1 MPFGAKI
8 VTIRMMRFKMLAP
21 AILVAFIAVQ
31 SRPAIQENQTAP
43 TISVSV
49 NLVKIPI
56 SVFDQRGNLVAQ
68 LRSGDFR
75 IWEDQ
80 VPQQIRSFGV
90 DTNPVSVVLLIDTS
104 MSGKSELKKIKEA
117 ALEFAE
123 ALSREDR
130 VSIIGFDDEV
140 YRALDWTNE
149 LKKVRKA
156 LGKLR
161 SGIRTALYDA
171 MYYAAVEQ
179 LKGIDG
185 RKAIILLTDCLNN
198 ESRVGFRDASMT
210 IVQSQ
215 ASLYV
220 VSKTAIVREQA
231 TKERR
236 VVMIADILKRMFGDD
251 EDYVAEFFKK
261 KETEMTELSEK
272 TGGRSFFPTD
282 YNLLKDI
289 YSEVARELKSKY
301 YITYVSNQN
310 LQANSYHTIS
320 IEYLEPASKI
330 VYRKGYYHQPPPIG
344 AYGVR
349 Y

>member
-1 MPFGAKI
+1 MAFAVKI
-8 VTIRMMRFKMLAP
+8 VTIWSMWLKMLVP
-21 AILVAFIAVQ
+21 AILFSLVAVQ
-31 SRPAIQENQTAP
+31 SPPAMQQDKNDAI
-43 TISVSV
+43 ISVSV

-56 SVFDQRGNLVAQ
+56 TVFDDKGNLVSE
-68 LRSGDFR
+68 LRSEDFR

-80 VPQQIRSFGV
+80 APQQIRSFGV
-90 DTNPVSVVLLIDTS
+90 DANPVSVVLLLDTS
-104 MSGKSELKKIKEA
+104 LSGKTELKKIKEA
-117 ALEFAE
+117 ATEFAE
-123 ALSREDR
+123 ALSKEDR
-130 VSIIGFDDEV
+130 ISIIGFDDEV

-161 SGIRTALYDA
+161 PGGRTALYDA
-171 MYYAAVEQ
+171 MYYAANEQ

-198 ESRVGFRDASMT
+198 ESRVGFGDASLT

-231 TKERR
+231 KRDRR

-251 EDYVAEFFKK
+251 EDYIGEFFKK
-261 KETEMTELSEK
+261 RETEMSELSEK
-272 TGGRSFFPTD
+272 TGGRCFFPTD
-282 YNLLKDI
+282 YDHLKNI
-289 YSEVARELKSKY
+289 YSGVARELKSKY

-310 LQANSYHTIS
+310 LLPNSFHRIS

-330 VYRKGYYHQPPPIG
+330 IYRKGYYHQPQPVYKAPG
-344 AYGVR
+344 
-349 Y
+349 